1 MCKGPELE
9 VDTSIVSCRSLDIL
23 IGRLL
28 AASLDENGRKK
39 PVAGPKHDAKIV
51 VIECYSA

>member
-39 PVAGPKHDAKIV
+39 PVAGPKHDAKTV
-51 VIECYSA
+51 VIKCYSA